1 MSGARRVGGTV
12 RRPVGDHTPFV
23 HRLLRHLEAVG
34 FPGAPRVLGV
44 EDGEEVLTYVEGHV
58 PVEVAPEEV
67 EPVVFSPAGIASAFA
82 LIRRYHDATAGS
94 GLAGGAEVVC
104 HGDLSPWNTVYAG
117 ARGAVGLIDWDGA
130 RPGSRSDDA
139 GYAVWRHLMLGHPGA
154 PPLMAQRRLL
164 AARRWRTGSSRRP
177 SCSMPTAGAQEAQRR
192 VFVAAGAARD
202 PRYLRLIGRG
212 ALETIAG
219 AQVWLVDHR
228 GRLLR

>member
-1 MSGARRVGGTV
+1 MTDAEGRLPGGLMSGARRVGGTV

-139 GYAVWRHLMLGHPGA
+139 GYAVCGISCWDTRGRRRSWRSAGCWQRVAGVRGVLAGRAAPCRRPG
-154 PPLMAQRRLL
+154 PRR
-164 AARRWRTGSSRRP
+164 RSGGSSSRPGRRATP
-177 SCSMPTAGAQEAQRR
+177 ATCG
-192 VFVAAGAARD
+192 
-202 PRYLRLIGRG
+202 
-212 ALETIAG
+212 
-219 AQVWLVDHR
+219 
-228 GRLLR
+228 